1 MGLALSGVDARR
13 EQFSKE
19 KTMSII
25 TARWVFLTA
34 VVALSACSA
43 EKPRNS
49 FKSNASGSMHE
60 MAGMATT
67 GDADTDFLRG
77 MIPHH
82 EGAVQMARQELAKGT
97 DPKIRAMAQEVI
109 RAQQA
114 EIETMQ
120 TWLAE
125 RQAAKKETR

>member
-1 MGLALSGVDARR
+1 MQFMGRVRR
-13 EQFSKE
+13 
-19 KTMSII
+19 M
-25 TARWVFLTA
+25 RW
-34 VVALSACSA
+34 
-43 EKPRNS
+43 R
-49 FKSNASGSMHE
+49 AS
-60 MAGMATT
+60 T

-77 MIPHH
+77 IIPHH

-114 EIETMQ
+114 EIKTMQ

>member
-1 MGLALSGVDARR
+1 
-13 EQFSKE
+13 
-19 KTMSII
+19 MSIT
-25 TARWVFLTA
+25 TARWIFLTA
-34 VVALSACSA
+34 AVALSACSA

-49 FKSNASGSMHE
+49 FKSNTLDNSDAIHGSGSTHE
-60 MAGMATT
+60 MAGMSST

-97 DPKIRAMAQEVI
+97 DPKIRAMAQKVI

-114 EIETMQ
+114 EIKTMQ